1 MFLPNQNVVCV
12 NGRFPLGIEKLYTEL
27 PKEGTT
33 YTIRDIVPGVGL
45 TGDEGEI
52 AVYLLEIKAPLN
64 AHGIERGFRAD
75 RFAPLQASREVAEEE
90 LFVGLPD
97 FLPA

>member
-1 MFLPNQNVVCV
+1 MFLPNQKVVCV
-12 NGRFPLGIEKLYTEL
+12 DGRFPLGIEKLYSEL

-45 TGDEGEI
+45 TGEEGET
-52 AVYLLEIKAPLN
+52 AVYLCEISGPLN

-75 RFAPLQASREVAEEE
+75 RFAPLQTDEEYAEEE
-90 LFVGLPD
+90 LFAGLPEM
-97 FLPA
+97 LPA

>member
-1 MFLPNQNVVCV
+1 MD
-12 NGRFPLGIEKLYTEL
+12 GKFPLGIEQLYSEL

-45 TGDEGEI
+45 TGEEGET
-52 AVYLLEIKAPLN
+52 AVYLCEITGPLN

-75 RFAPLQASREVAEEE
+75 RFAPLETIEEEAEEE
-90 LFVGLPD
+90 LSLTLPQ
-97 FLPA
+97 FAPA

>member
-1 MFLPNQNVVCV
+1 MFLPNQRVVCV
-12 NGRFPLGIEKLYTEL
+12 DGKFPLGIEQLYSEL

-45 TGDEGEI
+45 TGEEGET
-52 AVYLLEIKAPLN
+52 AVYLCEITGPLN

-75 RFAPLQASREVAEEE
+75 RFAPLQVDEEQAEDEYF
-90 LFVGLPD
+90 LGLPEM
-97 FLPA
+97 LPA

>member
-1 MFLPNQNVVCV
+1 MFLPNQAVVCV

-75 RFAPLQASREVAEEE
+75 RFAPLQTSTEAAEEE
-90 LFVGLPD
+90 LFIGLPD